1 MIEMDR
7 FFSQSTS
14 GAESFFMAGLETTH
28 ISADALAY
36 FLQRNQNAN
45 YASDRSTV
53 VSVATDDY
61 YSAIDYA
68 DDFFSLDEDDH
79 SNYPTIPEL
88 SDSSDEE
95 PEETIEPRDITM
107 AGKGK
112 NKGSSTF
119 KTAAPTKPVVAKPA
133 LAPVPAPAP
142 VPSPPAPVVEEK
154 KVDAAETVY
163 ETAKGVWA
171 WGKGVPVVSTF
182 LGISETVAGKAVGLA
197 GTNLGEIDGTIKP
210 HLEKL
215 DSGVLNPAIEAVV
228 KIVLQTAGKTED
240 IVKPIII
247 TLLTPLGMIK
257 KDETPEVTA
266 S

>member
-1 MIEMDR
+1 M
-7 FFSQSTS
+7 
-14 GAESFFMAGLETTH
+14 
-28 ISADALAY
+28 
-36 FLQRNQNAN
+36 
-45 YASDRSTV
+45 
-53 VSVATDDY
+53 
-61 YSAIDYA
+61 
-68 DDFFSLDEDDH
+68 
-79 SNYPTIPEL
+79 
-88 SDSSDEE
+88 
-95 PEETIEPRDITM
+95 
-107 AGKGK
+107 
-112 NKGSSTF
+112 
-119 KTAAPTKPVVAKPA
+119 
-133 LAPVPAPAP
+133 
-142 VPSPPAPVVEEK
+142 
-154 KVDAAETVY
+154 DAAETVY